1 MSLLLIQ
8 SGFQGEDFAKFC
20 GLLRIYELYLM
31 LHLLQL
37 STYHQI
43 KKYVLI
49 GHKSENFEHFL
60 QLALQNMGT
69 MKVVCGNVIT
79 MFVQY
84 DSLLLIFSFW

>member
-1 MSLLLIQ
+1 MSTLT
-8 SGFQGEDFAKFC
+8 SVK
-20 GLLRIYELYLM
+20 YLPPD
-31 LHLLQL
+31 
-37 STYHQI
+37 